1 MINPKS
7 VVIVLTLL
15 FLLFGVVVTV
25 YGSTLGK
32 GLALPCLLWLLTD
45 IWYRYGKYVGAIEY
59 LESNKKLDKLL
70 ERNS

>member
-15 FLLFGVVVTV
+15 FILFGVIVTI

-32 GLALPCLLWLLTD
+32 VLALPCLLWSLVD
-45 IWYRYGKYVGAIEY
+45 ICTRYGKYVGFVEHI
-59 LESNKKLDKLL
+59 ESNKKLDKLL